1 MFEVVEGGVGDGVE
15 KRVFGLIHSALLTW
29 RRTLLLAV
37 VWCLVSWFVTAFAL
51 SLASF
56 GAPSPIF
63 LLLFGW
69 LLTVGLPT
77 SLAIVL
83 VMSLWQGSSLE
94 AFLMV
99 VASVT
104 FVFQFLC
111 LSMVKQLT
119 RSWWGVKP

>member
-1 MFEVVEGGVGDGVE
+1 MFEGVEGGVGDGEE
-15 KRVFGLIHSALLTW
+15 KRMFGLIHSALLTW

-37 VWCLVSWFVTAFAL
+37 VWWLVSWVVTAMAL

-56 GAPSPIF
+56 GGPSPIF

-69 LLTVGLPT
+69 LLTVGLPN

-83 VMSLWQGSSLE
+83 VMNLWQGNSIE
-94 AFLMV
+94 VFLVV

-104 FVFQFLC
+104 LAFQFLC
-111 LSMVKQLT
+111 LSMVKQLA

>member
-1 MFEVVEGGVGDGVE
+1 MFEGVEGGVGDGEE
-15 KRVFGLIHSALLTW
+15 KRMFGLIHSALLTW
-29 RRTLLLAV
+29 RRTLLLSV
-37 VWCLVSWFVTAFAL
+37 VWWLVSWVVTAMAL

-77 SLAIVL
+77 SLATVL
-83 VMSLWQGSSLE
+83 VVNLWQGTSIE
-94 AFLMV
+94 VFLVV
-99 VASVT
+99 VAGVT

-111 LSMVKQLT
+111 LSVVKQLT

>member
-1 MFEVVEGGVGDGVE
+1 MFEGVEGGVENGMF
-15 KRVFGLIHSALLTW
+15 RLIHSVLLTW
-29 RRTLLLAV
+29 QRTLLLAV
-37 VWCLVSWFVTAFAL
+37 VWWFVSLMVTAIAL

-56 GAPSPIF
+56 GAPSSIF

-69 LLTVGLPT
+69 LLTVGLPN

-83 VMSLWQGSSLE
+83 VINLWQGNSIE
-94 AFLMV
+94 VFLVV

-104 FVFQFLC
+104 LAFQFLC

>member
-1 MFEVVEGGVGDGVE
+1 MFEGVEGGVGDGEE
-15 KRVFGLIHSALLTW
+15 KRMFGLIHSALLTW

-37 VWCLVSWFVTAFAL
+37 VWWLVSWVVTAIAL

-69 LLTVGLPT
+69 LLTVGLPS

-83 VMSLWQGSSLE
+83 VMNLWQGNSIE
-94 AFLMV
+94 VFLFV

-104 FVFQFLC
+104 LAFQFLC

>member
-1 MFEVVEGGVGDGVE
+1 MFQMVGDGEE
-15 KRVFGLIHSALLTW
+15 KRMSGLIHSALSTW
-29 RRTLLLAV
+29 PRTLLLSV
-37 VWCLVSWFVTAFAL
+37 VWWLVSWVVTAMAL

-56 GAPSPIF
+56 GAPSSIF

-69 LLTVGLPT
+69 LLTVGLPN

-83 VMSLWQGSSLE
+83 VMNLWQGNSIE
-94 AFLMV
+94 VFLVV

-104 FVFQFLC
+104 LVFQFLC

>member
-1 MFEVVEGGVGDGVE
+1 M
-15 KRVFGLIHSALLTW
+15 FGLIHSALLTW

-37 VWCLVSWFVTAFAL
+37 VWWVVSWVVTAIAL

-77 SLAIVL
+77 SLATVL
-83 VMSLWQGSSLE
+83 VVNLWQGTSIE
-94 AFLMV
+94 VFLVV

-111 LSMVKQLT
+111 LSMVKQLA
-119 RSWWGVKP
+119 RSWRRAKP

>member
-1 MFEVVEGGVGDGVE
+1 MFEGVEGGLGNGEE
-15 KRVFGLIHSALLTW
+15 KRMFGLIHSALLTW

-77 SLAIVL
+77 SIGIVL
-83 VMSLWQGSSLE
+83 VVNLWQGTSIE
-94 AFLMV
+94 VFLVV

-104 FVFQFLC
+104 LAFQFLC
-111 LSMVKQLT
+111 LSMVQLA
-119 RSWWGVKP
+119 RFWWGVKP

>member
-1 MFEVVEGGVGDGVE
+1 M
-15 KRVFGLIHSALLTW
+15 FGLIHSALLTW

-37 VWCLVSWFVTAFAL
+37 VWWVVSWVVTAIAL

-69 LLTVGLPT
+69 LLTVGLPS

-83 VMSLWQGSSLE
+83 VMTVWQGNSFE
-94 AFLMV
+94 VFLVV

-104 FVFQFLC
+104 LVFQFLC
-111 LSMVKQLT
+111 LSMMKQLT

>member
-1 MFEVVEGGVGDGVE
+1 MFEGVEGGVGDGEE
-15 KRVFGLIHSALLTW
+15 KRMFGLIHSALLTW

-37 VWCLVSWFVTAFAL
+37 VWWLVSWVVTAIAL

-69 LLTVGLPT
+69 LLTVGLPN

-83 VMSLWQGSSLE
+83 VMNLWQGNSIE
-94 AFLMV
+94 VFLFV

-104 FVFQFLC
+104 LAFQFLC

>member
-1 MFEVVEGGVGDGVE
+1 MFQMVGDGEE
-15 KRVFGLIHSALLTW
+15 KRMFGLIHSALLTW
-29 RRTLLLAV
+29 RRTLLLSV
-37 VWCLVSWFVTAFAL
+37 VWWLVSWVVTAMAL
-51 SLASF
+51 SLASL

-69 LLTVGLPT
+69 LLTVGLPN

-83 VMSLWQGSSLE
+83 VMNLWQGNSFE
-94 AFLMV
+94 VFLVV

-104 FVFQFLC
+104 LAFQFLC
-111 LSMVKQLT
+111 LSMVKQLA